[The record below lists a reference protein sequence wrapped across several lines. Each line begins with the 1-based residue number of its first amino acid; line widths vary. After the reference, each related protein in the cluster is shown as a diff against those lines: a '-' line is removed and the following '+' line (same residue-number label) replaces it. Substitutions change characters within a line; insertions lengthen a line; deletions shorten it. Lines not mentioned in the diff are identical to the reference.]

1 MFRGYQAI
9 TLLSLARN
17 CGDRGLQGR
26 FGKIYRCPVR
36 YVLPV
41 LIIRVINVAEL
52 FVKDEMSE
60 RRTANIADTW
70 F

>member
-9 TLLSLARN
+9 TLLSLVWNSRDE
-17 CGDRGLQGR
+17 GK
-26 FGKIYRCPVR
+26 FGEIYRCPVR

-41 LIIRVINVAEL
+41 IIIRVINIAEL
-52 FVKDEMSE
+52 FVEDEMVE
-60 RRTANIADTW
+60 KRTANIVDTG